1 MEYIEQLKTSA
12 RASVSV
18 VIPCYQAEKYLAR
31 AVNSVLKQSLQ
42 VSEIII
48 VNDGSDD
55 NTLNIANQFA
65 FDYKDLFL
73 VISFDSNKGVSAA
86 RNAGW
91 NAASFKYIAFLDA
104 DDSWHPSK
112 IEIQYNFLLSNPNC
126 VLVGHEHQINIKNLN
141 DLIKL
146 PSKKAKA
153 IKISKTSMLFFTPF
167 ATPTVMIKAG
177 ISNRFNPNMRLA
189 EDYLLWLQIIF
200 SGQDVRKILMP
211 LATTYKLNYGQD
223 GLSRDLIRMEKNVQQ
238 VYFLL
243 FRDKLISRFS
253 LVCIILVSTLKFFVR
268 CFVFFVRTLF
278 NV

>member
-1 MEYIEQLKTSA
+1 
-12 RASVSV
+12 
-18 VIPCYQAEKYLAR
+18 
-31 AVNSVLKQSLQ
+31 
-42 VSEIII
+42 
-48 VNDGSDD
+48 
-55 NTLNIANQFA
+55 
-65 FDYKDLFL
+65 
-73 VISFDSNKGVSAA
+73 
-86 RNAGW
+86 
-91 NAASFKYIAFLDA
+91 
-104 DDSWHPSK
+104 
-112 IEIQYNFLLSNPNC
+112 
-126 VLVGHEHQINIKNLN
+126 
-141 DLIKL
+141 
-146 PSKKAKA
+146 
-153 IKISKTSMLFFTPF
+153 MLFFTPF